1 MEDMQDREILN
12 EFVAESREHLADIE
26 SELLEMEQA
35 GEDADDAL
43 INKVFRAIHTVKG
56 ASGFFGL
63 KKISSLSHI
72 MENLLMKIRDK
83 EMAISSEAIDA
94 LLNGAD
100 LLKTMID
107 DVDNSEAFETDE
119 AITSLEA
126 ILSGGGEP
134 AGAEG
139 TEEGASAEKPEETE
153 KPAIPD
159 EVLKAAGKGAQTL
172 YRFVMS
178 SESIATAF
186 EKEKEGQ
193 TLKDVLSQTG
203 EVPYGTPDPANITRE
218 DSAYPDKVEIYFS
231 TILEADVIAMTLGV
245 PQDGIEKV
253 QIPHS
258 DDISEEK
265 KPDKKEKTKKTV
277 SEKPPAKPDGKS
289 TETSS
294 AKKRTGAKTSQQET
308 IRVSVS
314 LLTRL
319 MDLAGELV
327 LGRNQLLQT
336 VGDKELPLL
345 HTLSQRVTELQEN
358 VMQTRMQPVGN
369 IFNKFPRIV
378 RDMSKKVSKKIK
390 LEIEGGEVELDRSI
404 IEVIGDPLTHLIRN
418 SVDHGIETPE
428 ERIKA
433 GKEEEG
439 TIWLRAYQEGGQVNI
454 EIQDD
459 GKGIDP
465 VKIREKAL
473 EKGVIDEEEAFVM
486 SNRELV
492 NLIFMPG
499 FSTVEKVSDISG
511 RGVGMDVVKTNF
523 EKFGGVIE
531 TNSEVGKGTT
541 ITVRLPLTLAII
553 PSIII
558 MVQGHRFAVPQINL
572 EEIVRVKG
580 ETDKIRIERIKGN
593 EVLRLRGHLLPLVR
607 LADVLKI
614 PRVAVN
620 PETKEALIDKRKN
633 IADRRSNGEPVS
645 EEIQEQRKGEERRKN
660 VETLNILVL
669 KVGGSHYGLIVDK
682 VMDTEEIVVKPLSKF
697 IKGVGAFSGNTIMG
711 DGKVALILDIQG
723 IARLANLK
731 FNDIEEIS
739 KADEASLARREL
751 LEKQYILLFTVHE
764 KEVFVLPMAMVA
776 RLEKIFARD
785 IETVG
790 DKEFVQ
796 LRGSSLPLIRLNKY
810 LPINPPE
817 NNPDSYF
824 VIVPKMVRH
833 PMGIM
838 VTKVLDVLETVVDLD
853 TEAVHEEGFLGT
865 AIINERTTIML
876 DLYKLFEMVD
886 PEQKA
891 AVVAADN
898 LDKVAR
904 ILVAEDTPFF
914 MKLTTGYLKSA
925 GYEVVGVE
933 DGAKALEILKKEPVD
948 LLISDIEMPVM
959 DGFELIEKIRK
970 DPELSDLPAMA
981 LTALSSEDYRARGLS
996 LGFDAYE
1003 VKIDKERVLTTVY
1016 ELLMK
1021 KRNAT
1026 AA

>member
-1 MEDMQDREILN
+1 MEDIQDREILN

-35 GEDADDAL
+35 GENADDAL

-63 KKISSLSHI
+63 KKISGLSHI

-83 EMAISSEAIDA
+83 EMVISSEGIDA

-119 AITSLEA
+119 AIASLEA
-126 ILSGGGEP
+126 ILSGGGKAAVPEAP
-134 AGAEG
+134 EVETGG
-139 TEEGASAEKPEETE
+139 DVSEEAPEEVE
-153 KPAIPD
+153 IPD
-159 EVLKAAGKGAQTL
+159 EVLKAARKGAQTL
-172 YRFVMS
+172 YRFVMN

-203 EVPYGTPDPANITRE
+203 EVPYGRPDPAVIKRG
-218 DSAYPDKVEIYFS
+218 DAPYPDKVEVYFS

-245 PQDGIEKV
+245 PQNGIEKV
-253 QIPHS
+253 QISQAGNRP
-258 DDISEEK
+258 EEK
-265 KPDKKEKTKKTV
+265 KPAKQEKIEKKVSKKAPEKSTGKSSGKKTV
-277 SEKPPAKPDGKS
+277 S
-289 TETSS
+289 
-294 AKKRTGAKTSQQET
+294 AKTSQQET

-369 IFNKFPRIV
+369 VFNKFPRIV

-418 SVDHGIETPE
+418 SVDHGIESPD
-428 ERIKA
+428 ERVTA

-465 VKIREKAL
+465 AKIKEKAL
-473 EKGVIDEEEAFVM
+473 EKGVIDEEEAAVM

-492 NLIFMPG
+492 SLIFMPG

-531 TNSEVGKGTT
+531 TNSEVGRGTT

-558 MVQGHRFAVPQINL
+558 MVQGRRFAVPQVNL

-580 ETDKIRIERIKGN
+580 ETDKTRIERIKGN

-614 PRVAVN
+614 PRKTVN
-620 PETKEALIDKRKN
+620 PVTKEVLKDARMN
-633 IADRRSNGEPVS
+633 IADRRSGEAPVS
-645 EEIQEQRKGEERRKN
+645 DEIQEQRKGQERRKN
-660 VETLNILVL
+660 IEILNILVL

-682 VMDTEEIVVKPLSKF
+682 VLDTEEIVVKPLSKF
-697 IKGVGAFSGNTIMG
+697 MKGIGAFSGNTIMG

-739 KADEASLARREL
+739 KADEALLARREL

-790 DKEFVQ
+790 NREFVQ
-796 LRGSSLPLIRLNKY
+796 LHGSSLPLIRLNKY

-817 NNPDSYF
+817 NEPDSYF
-824 VIVPKMVRH
+824 IIVPKMVRH

-865 AIINERTTIML
+865 AIIDGHTTIML

-898 LDKVAR
+898 LEKTAR
-904 ILVAEDTPFF
+904 ILVVEDTPFF
-914 MKLTTGYLKSA
+914 MKLTTRYLESA
-925 GYEVVGVE
+925 GYEVIGVE
-933 DGAKALEILKKEPVD
+933 DGAKALDVLKSEPVD
-948 LLISDIEMPVM
+948 LLVSDIEMPVM
-959 DGFELIEKIRK
+959 DGFELIEKIRE
-970 DPELSDLPAMA
+970 DPELGTLPAMA
-981 LTALSSEDYRARGLS
+981 LTALSSEHYRVRGLS

-1003 VKIDKERVLTTVY
+1003 VKIDKERVLATVY
-1016 ELLMK
+1016 ELLTK
-1021 KRNAT
+1021 KSKAT